1 MFKSLG
7 SWFGGGHSQDGQRE
21 RREDDEET
29 TGEEKRQE
37 DGRQEQ
43 QERRQQQEEQQQQEN
58 DYEDLDVTG
67 QAGVF
72 GNYLYNVAVSATK
85 KVSESVL
92 ETAQTLRKT
101 VEEGKLDVILDKG
114 ILGEF
119 NKEQEKFKQENLK
132 KRSDVAVPPWVGCH
146 DEDTVRQQILA
157 LSAERRNFLRDPPD
171 GVQFHFDFDET
182 FPVATVMLEE
192 DELLKQMRFD
202 LVPKL
207 VKEDRFWRN
216 YFYRVS
222 LVKQSSQLTALAASP
237 QSSSPTACEQLEMRA
252 GESRDSAWTHD
263 STDSTKPR
271 TPPLSITKQATGPE
285 GEEEEM
291 SMSPNPEEFASEA
304 FSDPG
309 GTRLCAD
316 ELQKAMRELG
326 MGKES
331 DSAAAVTAAAATG
344 GGGDAA
350 QRTAGG
356 GAGAAEPATHDDAE
370 WEEKIQQE
378 IQDYN
383 IEEDEDK
390 GSWEDE
396 IEEMLQ
402 AEN

>member
-58 DYEDLDVTG
+58 DYEDMDVTG

-252 GESRDSAWTHD
+252 VNICSV
-263 STDSTKPR
+263 DSTKPR

-285 GEEEEM
+285 EEEEM

-331 DSAAAVTAAAATG
+331 DSAAAVTAA
-344 GGGDAA
+344 
-350 QRTAGG
+350 
-356 GAGAAEPATHDDAE
+356 DAE

>member
-7 SWFGGGHSQDGQRE
+7 SWFGGGNSPDGHGE
-21 RREDDEET
+21 RGEDEEKVV
-29 TGEEKRQE
+29 EEKKGQEGDRQE
-37 DGRQEQ
+37 KQ
-43 QERRQQQEEQQQQEN
+43 QQQQEKEE
-58 DYEDLDVTG
+58 EDLDVTG

-237 QSSSPTACEQLEMRA
+237 QSSSSTACEQLEMRA
-252 GESRDSAWTHD
+252 GESRDAAWTHD

-309 GTRLCAD
+309 GTRMCAD

-331 DSAAAVTAAAATG
+331 ESAPAAAVTAAATG

-350 QRTAGG
+350 QRTAG
-356 GAGAAEPATHDDAE
+356 DAE

>member
-7 SWFGGGHSQDGQRE
+7 SWFGGGHSPDGHGE
-21 RREDDEET
+21 RGEDDEKVV
-29 TGEEKRQE
+29 EEKGQEGDRQE
-37 DGRQEQ
+37 KQ
-43 QERRQQQEEQQQQEN
+43 QEKQEEE
-58 DYEDLDVTG
+58 ELDVTG

-207 VKEDRFWRN
+207 VKEDRFWKN

-237 QSSSPTACEQLEMRA
+237 QSSSSTACEQLEMRA
-252 GESRDSAWTHD
+252 GESRDAAWTHD
-263 STDSTKPR
+263 STDTQLVAVPVL
-271 TPPLSITKQATGPE
+271 PLLCPGK

-331 DSAAAVTAAAATG
+331 ESAPAPAVTAAAT

-350 QRTAGG
+350 QRTAG
-356 GAGAAEPATHDDAE
+356 DAE

>member
-285 GEEEEM
+285 
-291 SMSPNPEEFASEA
+291 
-304 FSDPG
+304 
-309 GTRLCAD
+309 
-316 ELQKAMRELG
+316 KAMRELG

-356 GAGAAEPATHDDAE
+356 GAGAAEPATHDGKPQHNYNTAGAVDAE